1 MSNLE
6 DYRKVAGD
14 KVIEEIYRKAKK
26 FTGKRVVCI
35 SSSHQGGGVAEMLN
49 SIVFIFNE
57 VGIKFGWR
65 IIQGSPD
72 FFTITKSFHNALQGE
87 RIGLSVEKKKT
98 YLRINERFSIFTH
111 LNHDLVIVHDP
122 QPLALIDFKR
132 NKQPWIFRCHIDL
145 SQPDKRTWNY
155 LKGFIEKYDHAIVS
169 TEEYKKKLSI
179 PQSIICPAIDPLSP
193 KNKQMSKKQ
202 IDRYLKLH
210 KIDAAR
216 PIICQISRFDKWKDP
231 IGVIKVFEKV
241 RKKIDCQLVLLGN
254 IAMDDPEGIEIY
266 KNIINKYGK
275 NSDIKILI
283 DVDDN
288 DLVVNALQTR
298 SSVIIQKS
306 LKEGFGLTI
315 AEALYKGTP
324 VVASNIGGI
333 PLQLENGVS
342 GFLHDPKDIKG
353 FSNSVIKILQDEKLR
368 KQLGKNGKKHIKDNF
383 LITRIILDWLNIF
396 EKYLK

>member
-1 MSNLE
+1 
-6 DYRKVAGD
+6 
-14 KVIEEIYRKAKK
+14 
-26 FTGKRVVCI
+26 
-35 SSSHQGGGVAEMLN
+35 
-49 SIVFIFNE
+49 
-57 VGIKFGWR
+57 
-65 IIQGSPD
+65 
-72 FFTITKSFHNALQGE
+72 
-87 RIGLSVEKKKT
+87 
-98 YLRINERFSIFTH
+98 
-111 LNHDLVIVHDP
+111 
-122 QPLALIDFKR
+122 
-132 NKQPWIFRCHIDL
+132 
-145 SQPDKRTWNY
+145 
-155 LKGFIEKYDHAIVS
+155 
-169 TEEYKKKLSI
+169 
-179 PQSIICPAIDPLSP
+179 
-193 KNKQMSKKQ
+193 
-202 IDRYLKLH
+202 
-210 KIDAAR
+210 
-216 PIICQISRFDKWKDP
+216 
-231 IGVIKVFEKV
+231 
-241 RKKIDCQLVLLGN
+241 
-254 IAMDDPEGIEIY
+254 MDDPEGIEIY